1 MPAFRPATFCQSV
14 APNAVGLVA
23 RLPSPPAKVLPASG
37 PEQDCVVPEAAKSHP
52 LGLSAKAIAG
62 IDRPIATAVAA
73 TSTRPFRL
81 ARRIRSRPRPAGAGP
96 APGGLGTVMGPP
108 CEPVR
113 LRTG

>member
-23 RLPSPPAKVLPASG
+23 RLPSPPAKVLQASG
-37 PEQDCVVPEAAKSHP
+37 TEQDCVVPEAAKSHP

-73 TSTRPFRL
+73 TSTPHFRL
-81 ARRIRSRPRPAGAGP
+81 SRRIRSRPPPARAEP
-96 APGGLGTVMGPP
+96 APWGIGTFMVPP
-108 CEPVR
+108 VAS
-113 LRTG
+113 

>member
-37 PEQDCVVPEAAKSHP
+37 TEQDCVVPEAAKSHP

-73 TSTRPFRL
+73 TSNRHLPL
-81 ARRIRSRPRPAGAGP
+81 APRHRSRPRPAGAEP
-96 APGGLGTVMGPP
+96 SPGVLGTVRVPP
-108 CEPVR
+108 RES
-113 LRTG
+113 LRVAP